1 MKTLLILFTLLISS
15 LSFAQIA
22 SFDSTYIE
30 GLKKDVGGTFKEI
43 VKENLKLTEDEAKIF
58 WPLFDEYMAAR
69 SPIFE
74 GRVAITEEYMLN
86 YYALDDAT
94 AKDLI
99 NKSVKSNQDLLDLRK
114 EYLNKMFEQLPA
126 PLVGK
131 FFQIDNRVSALLDLV
146 RMSATPL
153 VREEEK

>member
-1 MKTLLILFTLLISS
+1 MKKLLVLSLLVFTS
-15 LSFAQIA
+15 LSFAQIE

-43 VKENLKLTEDEAKIF
+43 VKDNLKLTEDEEKVF
-58 WPLFDEYMAAR
+58 WPLLDGYLAAR
-69 SPIFE
+69 NPIFE
-74 GRVAITEEYMLN
+74 ERVSITEEFMMN
-86 YYALDDAT
+86 YYAMDDET

-99 NKSVKSNQDLLDLRK
+99 NKAIQSQQDLMDVRK
-114 EYLNKMFEQLPA
+114 EYLNKMFEVLPA

-131 FFQIDNRVSALLDLV
+131 FFQLDNRVSAVLDLV

-153 VREEEK
+153 VRDEE

>member
-1 MKTLLILFTLLISS
+1 MKKLLVLSLLVFTS
-15 LSFAQIA
+15 LSFAQIQ

-43 VKENLKLTEDEAKIF
+43 VKENLKLTEDEANKF
-58 WPLFDEYMAAR
+58 WPLFDQYLAAR

-74 GRVAITEEYMLN
+74 KRVSITEEFMMN
-86 YYALDDAT
+86 YYAMDDAT

-99 NKSVKSNQDLLDLRK
+99 DKAVQSQQDLMDVRK
-114 EYLNKMFEQLPA
+114 EYLDKMFEVLPA

-131 FFQIDNRVSALLDLV
+131 FFQIDNRVSAVVDLV

-153 VREEEK
+153 VRDEE

>member
-1 MKTLLILFTLLISS
+1 MKKLLILSLLVFTS
-15 LSFAQIA
+15 LSFSQIE

-30 GLKKDVGGTFKEI
+30 GLKKDLGGTFKEI
-43 VKENLKLTEDEAKIF
+43 VKENLKLTEDEANKF

-74 GRVAITEEYMLN
+74 ERVSITEEFMMN
-86 YYALDDAT
+86 YYAMDDAT

-99 NKSVKSNQDLLDLRK
+99 DKSMKSYQDIMDLRK
-114 EYLNKMFEQLPA
+114 DYLNKMFEVLPA
-126 PLVGK
+126 PIVGK
-131 FFQIDNRVSALLDLV
+131 FFQIDNRITALVDLV

-153 VREEEK
+153 VRDEE

>member
-1 MKTLLILFTLLISS
+1 LFFFLLLFTS
-15 LSFAQIA
+15 LSFAQIE

-43 VKENLKLTEDEAKIF
+43 VKDNLKLTEDEANKF

-74 GRVAITEEYMLN
+74 ERVSITEEYMMN
-86 YYALDDAT
+86 YYAMDDAT

-99 NKSVKSNQDLLDLRK
+99 IKSMQSYQDLIDLRK
-114 EYLNKMFEQLPA
+114 DYINKMFEVLPA

-131 FFQIDNRVSALLDLV
+131 FFQLDNRVSAVLDLV

-153 VREEEK
+153 VRDEE

>member
-1 MKTLLILFTLLISS
+1 MKKLLVLSLLVFTS
-15 LSFAQIA
+15 LSFAQIQ

-30 GLKKDVGGTFKEI
+30 GLKKDLGGTFKEI

-74 GRVAITEEYMLN
+74 KRVSITEEYMMN

-99 NKSVKSNQDLLDLRK
+99 GKVMQSNQDLFDLRK
-114 EYLNKMFEQLPA
+114 EYVNKMFDVLPA
-126 PLVGK
+126 QLVGK
-131 FFQIDNRVSALLDLV
+131 FFQIDNRVSAVVDV
-146 RMSATPL
+146 IRMSSTPL

>member
-1 MKTLLILFTLLISS
+1 MKKLLVLSLLVFTS
-15 LSFAQIA
+15 LSFAQIQ

-43 VKENLKLTEDEAKIF
+43 IKENLKLTEDEANKF
-58 WPLFDEYMAAR
+58 WPLFDQYLAAR

-74 GRVAITEEYMLN
+74 KRVSITEEFMMN
-86 YYALDDAT
+86 YYAMDDAT

-99 NKSVKSNQDLLDLRK
+99 DKAIQSQQDLMDVRK
-114 EYLNKMFEQLPA
+114 EYLNKMFEVLPA

-131 FFQIDNRVSALLDLV
+131 FFQIDNRISAVVDLV

-153 VREEEK
+153 VRDEE

>member
-1 MKTLLILFTLLISS
+1 MKKILLIIVFFAGT
-15 LSFAQIA
+15 LSFGQIQ

-74 GRVAITEEYMLN
+74 ERVSITEEYMMN

-99 NKSVKSNQDLLDLRK
+99 NKSVQSNQNLLDLRK

-131 FFQIDNRVSALLDLV
+131 FFQIDNRVSAMLDLV

-153 VREEEK
+153 VRDKE

>member
-1 MKTLLILFTLLISS
+1 MKKILLIIVLFACTF
-15 LSFAQIA
+15 SFAQIQ

-74 GRVAITEEYMLN
+74 ERVSITEEYMMN

-99 NKSVKSNQDLLDLRK
+99 NKSVQSNQNLLDLRK

-131 FFQIDNRVSALLDLV
+131 FFQIDNRVSAMLDLV
-146 RMSATPL
+146 RMSVTPL
-153 VREEEK
+153 VRDEE

>member
-1 MKTLLILFTLLISS
+1 MKKLLFLSLLVFTS
-15 LSFAQIA
+15 LSFAQIE

-30 GLKKDVGGTFKEI
+30 GLKKDVGGTFKDI
-43 VKENLKLTEDEAKIF
+43 VKDNLKLTEDEAKVF
-58 WPLFDEYMAAR
+58 WPLFDEYLAAR

-74 GRVAITEEYMLN
+74 ERVSITEEFMMN
-86 YYALDDAT
+86 YYAMDDAT

-99 NKSVKSNQDLLDLRK
+99 NKAIQSQQDLMDVRK
-114 EYLNKMFEQLPA
+114 EYLNKMFEVLPA

-131 FFQIDNRVSALLDLV
+131 FFQLDNRVSAVVDLV

-153 VREEEK
+153 VRDEE

>member
-1 MKTLLILFTLLISS
+1 MKKLLVLSLLVFTS
-15 LSFAQIA
+15 LSFAQIE

-43 VKENLKLTEDEAKIF
+43 VKENLKLTEDEANKF

-74 GRVAITEEYMLN
+74 ERVSITEEFMMN

-99 NKSVKSNQDLLDLRK
+99 NKAIQSQQDLTDVRK
-114 EYLNKMFEQLPA
+114 EYLDKMFEVLPA

-131 FFQIDNRVSALLDLV
+131 FFQLDNRVSAVLDLV

-153 VREEEK
+153 VRDEE

>member
-1 MKTLLILFTLLISS
+1 MKKLLVLSLLVFTS
-15 LSFAQIA
+15 LSFAQIQ

-43 VKENLKLTEDEAKIF
+43 VKENLKLTEDEANKF
-58 WPLFDEYMAAR
+58 WPLFDQYLAAR

-74 GRVAITEEYMLN
+74 KRVSITEEFMMN
-86 YYALDDAT
+86 YYAMDDAT

-99 NKSVKSNQDLLDLRK
+99 DKAIQSQQDLMDVRK
-114 EYLNKMFEQLPA
+114 EYLDKMFEVLPA

-153 VREEEK
+153 IRDEE

>member
-1 MKTLLILFTLLISS
+1 MKKLLVLSLLVFTS
-15 LSFAQIA
+15 LSFAQIQ

-43 VKENLKLTEDEAKIF
+43 VKENLKLTEDEANKF
-58 WPLFDEYMAAR
+58 WPLFDQYLAAR

-74 GRVAITEEYMLN
+74 KRVSITEEFMMN
-86 YYALDDAT
+86 YYAMDDAT

-99 NKSVKSNQDLLDLRK
+99 DKAIQSQQDLMDVRK
-114 EYLNKMFEQLPA
+114 EYLNKMFEVLPA

-131 FFQIDNRVSALLDLV
+131 FFQIDNRVSAVVDLV

-153 VREEEK
+153 VRDEE

>member
-1 MKTLLILFTLLISS
+1 MKKLLFLSLLVFTS
-15 LSFAQIA
+15 LSFAQIE

-30 GLKKDVGGTFKEI
+30 GLKKDVGGTFKDI
-43 VKENLKLTEDEAKIF
+43 VKDNLKLTEDEAKVF

-74 GRVAITEEYMLN
+74 ERVSLTEEYMMN
-86 YYALDDAT
+86 YYAMDDAT

-99 NKSVKSNQDLLDLRK
+99 IKSIQSQQDLTDLRK
-114 EYLNKMFEQLPA
+114 EYLNKMFEVLPA

-131 FFQIDNRVSALLDLV
+131 FFQLDNRVSTVLDLV

-153 VREEEK
+153 VRDEE

>member
-1 MKTLLILFTLLISS
+1 MKKLLVLSLLVFTS
-15 LSFAQIA
+15 LSFAQIQ

-43 VKENLKLTEDEAKIF
+43 VKENLKLTEDEANKF
-58 WPLFDEYMAAR
+58 WPLFDQYLAAR

-74 GRVAITEEYMLN
+74 KRVSITEEFMMN
-86 YYALDDAT
+86 YYAMDDAT

-99 NKSVKSNQDLLDLRK
+99 DKAIQSQQDLMDVRK
-114 EYLNKMFEQLPA
+114 EYLDKMFEVLPA

-131 FFQIDNRVSALLDLV
+131 FFQIDNRISAVVDLV

-153 VREEEK
+153 VRDEE

>member
-1 MKTLLILFTLLISS
+1 MKKILLIIVLFACTF
-15 LSFAQIA
+15 SFAQIQ

-43 VKENLKLTEDEAKIF
+43 VKENLKLTEDEANKF
-58 WPLFDEYMAAR
+58 WPLFDEYLAER

-74 GRVAITEEYMLN
+74 ERVSITEEFMMN
-86 YYALDDAT
+86 YYAMDDAT

-99 NKSVKSNQDLLDLRK
+99 NKAIKSQQDLTDLRK
-114 EYLNKMFEQLPA
+114 EYLNKMFEVLPA

-131 FFQIDNRVSALLDLV
+131 FFQIDNRVSAVADLV
-146 RMSATPL
+146 RMSSTPL
-153 VREEEK
+153 VRDEE

>member
-1 MKTLLILFTLLISS
+1 MKKLLILITLLVSS
-15 LSFAQIA
+15 LSFAQIQ

-30 GLKKDVGGTFKEI
+30 GLKKDVGGTFREI
-43 VKENLKLTEDEAKIF
+43 VKENLELSADEAKIF
-58 WPLFDEYMAAR
+58 WPLFDEYMAER
-69 SPIFE
+69 SPVFE
-74 GRVAITEEYMLN
+74 ERVNITEEYMMN

-99 NKSVKSNQDLLDLRK
+99 NKSVQSNQKLLDLRK

-131 FFQIDNRVSALLDLV
+131 FFQIDNRVSALVDLV
-146 RMSATPL
+146 RMSSTPL
-153 VREEEK
+153 VREKE

>member
-1 MKTLLILFTLLISS
+1 MKKLIILFTLLISS
-15 LSFAQIA
+15 LSFAQIE

-43 VKENLKLTEDEAKIF
+43 VKENLKLTEDEAKLF

-69 SPIFE
+69 GPIFE
-74 GRVAITEEYMLN
+74 ERVSITEEYMMN
-86 YYALDDAT
+86 YYAMDDAT

-99 NKSVKSNQDLLDLRK
+99 NKSMQSFQNLIDLRK
-114 EYLNKMFEQLPA
+114 EYVNKMFEVLPA

-131 FFQIDNRVSALLDLV
+131 FFQLDNRVSAVLDLV

-153 VREEEK
+153 VRDEE

>member
-1 MKTLLILFTLLISS
+1 MKKLLFFFLLVFTS
-15 LSFAQIA
+15 LSFTQIE

-43 VKENLKLTEDEAKIF
+43 VKENLKLTEDEAKVF

-69 SPIFE
+69 GPIFE
-74 GRVAITEEYMLN
+74 ERVSITEEYMMN
-86 YYALDDAT
+86 YYAMDDAT

-99 NKSVKSNQDLLDLRK
+99 NKAIQSQQDLMDVRK
-114 EYLNKMFEQLPA
+114 DYLNKMFEVLPA

-131 FFQIDNRVSALLDLV
+131 FFQLDNRVSAVLDLV

-153 VREEEK
+153 VRDEE

>member
-1 MKTLLILFTLLISS
+1 MKKILLVIVLFACTF
-15 LSFAQIA
+15 SFAQIQ

-74 GRVAITEEYMLN
+74 ERVSITEEYMMN

-99 NKSVKSNQDLLDLRK
+99 NKSVQSIQNLLDLRK

-131 FFQIDNRVSALLDLV
+131 FFQIDNRVSAMLDLV
-146 RMSATPL
+146 RMSVTPL
-153 VREEEK
+153 VRDEE

>member
-1 MKTLLILFTLLISS
+1 MKKLLVLSLLVFTS
-15 LSFAQIA
+15 LSFAQIQ

-43 VKENLKLTEDEAKIF
+43 VKENLKLTEDEANKF
-58 WPLFDEYMAAR
+58 WPLFDQYLAAR

-74 GRVAITEEYMLN
+74 KRVSITEEFMMN
-86 YYALDDAT
+86 YYAMDDAT

-99 NKSVKSNQDLLDLRK
+99 DKAIQSQQDLMDVRK
-114 EYLNKMFEQLPA
+114 EYLDKMFEVLPA

-131 FFQIDNRVSALLDLV
+131 FFQIDNRVSAVVDLV

-153 VREEEK
+153 VRDEE

>member
-1 MKTLLILFTLLISS
+1 MKKLLVLSLLVFTS
-15 LSFAQIA
+15 LSFAQIQ

-43 VKENLKLTEDEAKIF
+43 VKENLKLTEDEANKF
-58 WPLFDEYMAAR
+58 WPLFDQYLAAR

-74 GRVAITEEYMLN
+74 KRVSITEEFMMN
-86 YYALDDAT
+86 YYAMDDAT

-99 NKSVKSNQDLLDLRK
+99 DKAVQSQQDLMDVRK
-114 EYLNKMFEQLPA
+114 EYLDKMFEVLPA

-131 FFQIDNRVSALLDLV
+131 FFQLDNRVSAVVDLV

-153 VREEEK
+153 VRDEE

>member
-1 MKTLLILFTLLISS
+1 MKTLLILFTLLITS
-15 LSFAQIA
+15 LSFAQIQ

-69 SPIFE
+69 SPIFDK
-74 GRVAITEEYMLN
+74 RVSITEEYMMN

-99 NKSVKSNQDLLDLRK
+99 SKSMQSNQDLLDLRK

-131 FFQIDNRVSALLDLV
+131 FFQIDNRVTALIDLV

-153 VREEEK
+153 VRDEE

>member
-1 MKTLLILFTLLISS
+1 MKKLLVLSLLVFTS
-15 LSFAQIA
+15 LSFAQIE
-22 SFDSTYIE
+22 SFYSTYIE

-58 WPLFDEYMAAR
+58 WPLFDEYMSAR

-74 GRVAITEEYMLN
+74 GRVAITEEYMMN
-86 YYALDDAT
+86 YYAMDDAT

-99 NKSVKSNQDLLDLRK
+99 NKAVQLNQDLLDLRK
-114 EYLNKMFEQLPA
+114 EYLNKMFEVLPA

-153 VREEEK
+153 VRDEE

>member
-1 MKTLLILFTLLISS
+1 MKKLLVLSLLVFTS
-15 LSFAQIA
+15 LSFAQIQ

-43 VKENLKLTEDEAKIF
+43 VKENLKLTEDEANKF
-58 WPLFDEYMAAR
+58 WPLFDEYLAAR

-74 GRVAITEEYMLN
+74 ERVSITEEFMMN
-86 YYALDDAT
+86 YYAMDDAT

-99 NKSVKSNQDLLDLRK
+99 DKAIQSQQDLMDVRK
-114 EYLNKMFEQLPA
+114 EYLDKMFEVLPA

-131 FFQIDNRVSALLDLV
+131 FFQIDNRVSAVVDLV

-153 VREEEK
+153 VRDEE